1 MDTSNPARQ
10 NLEDIL
16 KDPTFEDEVLNSIF
30 AEAHALPAQAGDAVD
45 GGTGERARTPTD
57 EVADDAMR
65 RHPEDGGMLLN
76 NVAEDGLTLP
86 QKPIMEHQRVVSLPI
101 LPPLRMK
108 GTQGLHPKPTDAR
121 TLPMSPRRTR
131 AMRASVSD
139 TVLVQGGTAA
149 RNKFMPSGSYGRA
162 SQQLRQ
168 PASDIFNMNRAVNE
182 NRKDREKAL
191 ALNRMLDDLIKA
203 PLFKVTEPRARRVLT
218 PRSLREALRTQDAQ
232 DSVIRI
238 FRKFDV
244 DGSGS
249 VDRREFT
256 AAIMA
261 TVEGAT
267 HSDVSDLFIE
277 FDLDNSGKI
286 SYKEMHE
293 VMTHAAKE
301 AVRQRQQFDTR
312 LRLPELPPALQR
324 RKQVLLEIHRKFK
337 SNTVGTAA
345 DGTRLPDLTLEQCL
359 RMCFPRDTRE
369 TTSALV
375 QWLEGVEVAHKLAAE
390 ARVRQNDANLIA
402 ELDANC
408 DGKITM
414 RELSALS
421 LRAGFNLGQLRSS
434 FRKKDVEHVGFL
446 EPESM
451 HELLAELR
459 RDAGHA
465 SARVGLAPS
474 STQARGKRPEQ
485 RETEERWVS

>member
-1 MDTSNPARQ
+1 MCACNDPQTTAMRFTTVYLLDVMYTCCCFPTTQEGYTCVIVPAPMRSRAIEPTSSPSPGARKRWSPSVKPRRHRVVSPERRMDTSNPARQ

-45 GGTGERARTPTD
+45 GGTGRRALQRQ
-57 EVADDAMR
+57 VADDAMKAS
-65 RHPEDGGMLLN
+65 EDGGMLLN

-86 QKPIMEHQRVVSLPI
+86 QKPSMEHQQVVSLPI
-101 LPPLRMK
+101 FPPLRMK

-131 AMRASVSD
+131 AMRASMSD

-149 RNKFMPSGSYGRA
+149 RNKFMPSGSTGEHHNAATAGVGHLQHEPGGQREPKGPGEGARPQPHAGRPH
-162 SQQLRQ
+162 QGT
-168 PASDIFNMNRAVNE
+168 I
-182 NRKDREKAL
+182 
-191 ALNRMLDDLIKA
+191 
-203 PLFKVTEPRARRVLT
+203 FKVTEPRARRVLT
-218 PRSLREALRTQDAQ
+218 PRSLRRNARTQDAQ

-267 HSDVSDLFIE
+267 SDVSDLFIE

-301 AVRQRQQFDTR
+301 GGAPKAAVWHAAGSPSYRT
-312 LRLPELPPALQR
+312 LQR
-324 RKQVLLEIHRKFK
+324 RKQVLLEVHRKFK

-345 DGTRLPDLTLEQCL
+345 DGTRLPDLTSSSASVCA
-359 RMCFPRDTRE
+359 FRDTGRRRARSFSGWRASRSRTSWRPRRAFAR
-369 TTSALV
+369 TTP
-375 QWLEGVEVAHKLAAE
+375 
-390 ARVRQNDANLIA
+390 
-402 ELDANC
+402 
-408 DGKITM
+408 T
-414 RELSALS
+414 
-421 LRAGFNLGQLRSS
+421 
-434 FRKKDVEHVGFL
+434 
-446 EPESM
+446 
-451 HELLAELR
+451 
-459 RDAGHA
+459 
-465 SARVGLAPS
+465 
-474 STQARGKRPEQ
+474 
-485 RETEERWVS
+485 